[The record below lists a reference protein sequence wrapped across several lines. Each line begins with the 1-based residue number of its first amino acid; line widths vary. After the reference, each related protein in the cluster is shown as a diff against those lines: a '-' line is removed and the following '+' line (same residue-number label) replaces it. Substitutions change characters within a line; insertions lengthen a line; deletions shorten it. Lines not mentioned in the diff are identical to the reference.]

1 MSASTIMVKDL
12 KNEYQQQSESQ
23 SKVKGNRLLIKVGR
37 YNISARPKRDTISQS
52 STPILLQL
60 IPLFEEER

>member
-1 MSASTIMVKDL
+1 MRASTIMVEDL

-23 SKVKGNRLLIKVGR
+23 SKVKGNRLLKKVER
-37 YNISARPKRDTISQS
+37 YNISTRPKRDTISQ